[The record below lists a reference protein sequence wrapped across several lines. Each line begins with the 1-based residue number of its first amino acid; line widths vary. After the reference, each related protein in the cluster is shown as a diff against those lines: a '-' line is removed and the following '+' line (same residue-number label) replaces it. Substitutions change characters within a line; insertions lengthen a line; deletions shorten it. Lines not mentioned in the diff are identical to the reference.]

1 LVRLAVVVVVV
12 DGDEAEPL
20 PLLVPPLEPV
30 ALPVVDPVA
39 VVVESLVL
47 VEEVEEVEA
56 FACARNL
63 APPQASAAQTI
74 PIAIFRLTRSWLS
87 RTLIVAFSVFALSDF
102 AC

>member
-1 LVRLAVVVVVV
+1 
-12 DGDEAEPL
+12 
-20 PLLVPPLEPV
+20 
-30 ALPVVDPVA
+30 VVDPVA

-74 PIAIFRLTRSWLS
+74 PIAIFRLTRS
-87 RTLIVAFSVFALSDF
+87 
-102 AC
+102 

>member
-1 LVRLAVVVVVV
+1 LVSNCVDEVVRLAVVVV
-12 DGDEAEPL
+12 DGDEPEPL
-20 PLLVPPLEPV
+20 PLLEPV
-30 ALPVVDPVA
+30 VLPVVDPVA

-74 PIAIFRLTRSWLS
+74 PIAIFRLTRS
-87 RTLIVAFSVFALSDF
+87 
-102 AC
+102 